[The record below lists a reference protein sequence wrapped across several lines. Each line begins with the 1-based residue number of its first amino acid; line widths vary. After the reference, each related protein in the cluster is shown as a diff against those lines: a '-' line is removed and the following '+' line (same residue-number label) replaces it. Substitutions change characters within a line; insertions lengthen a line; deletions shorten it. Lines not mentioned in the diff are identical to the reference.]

1 MANETDSTASTGATA
16 SQATTPPI
24 PNVAVKPPSNL
35 NLKENI
41 SENWKTYKQ
50 QWCNYAIVTNLSA
63 QTEEYR
69 AALFL
74 HCLGA
79 DALRVYNG
87 LPFATEE
94 DKTNLS
100 KIMEKLD
107 EFAIG
112 EVNETY
118 ERYIFNSR
126 NQESDE
132 SIDVYVAALRKLA
145 QTCNFCECLQDTL
158 IRDRIVLGVKSKQL
172 RKRLLQERK
181 LTLSKCV
188 DICRSSEATTSQL
201 QAISGT
207 DNEENNRLKQRD
219 SRFNTSQRN
228 KAEKFEAEKFPHRN
242 SKQCKFCGGEH
253 VLKKEKCPAWGSKC
267 SNCGGE
273 NHFAKVCRKAKVRQV
288 ETASRYS
295 DSDDSDVD
303 FITSITTSNVSAV
316 NAPDL
321 SNTRFAKEIFTLM
334 EIGNQEVKFQID
346 CGASVNIITKE
357 LIGNSKLAPTSK
369 RLVMW
374 NKTEITPLGVTRI
387 IIRNPKN
394 QKKYSVEFVVVAEN
408 LTPLIRA
415 QAAQHMK
422 LINVNKENFVRATPN
437 RQKEAEVSRL
447 SANDG
452 IIQWFSDV
460 FNRPLGT
467 FPGKVSLEVEP
478 NAEPV
483 IIPPRRVPTALKDKL
498 KEELSKL
505 VDEKI
510 IAPVD
515 QPTPWVNS
523 LVVTTKRSGALWICV
538 DPKHLNRALKRESY
552 QMPILDE
559 ILPELAQANVFS
571 TVDLRSGFW
580 HCVLDKESSLL
591 TTFGT
596 PYGRFRWLRLPFGL
610 SVSPEIF
617 QKRVN
622 QVLEGLEGILNIADD
637 ILVYGVGDTVEKA
650 IADHNRK
657 LEALLLRCR
666 ERGIALNKEKLKLR
680 VQRVKF
686 MGHVLTD
693 SGLEPDPDKI
703 EAIREMPKPQNVEDA
718 QRLNSAWVEIDILKN
733 ENKYLKNQVAS
744 TASKNAKLKEEVSAP
759 KDCVIRQKDY
769 SRRENLR
776 FYNLPQNQGESNE
789 QCIVKVIE
797 VITALGLSSS
807 EISFYAIH
815 RIGKRD
821 NLPSL
826 SSSHIDHAT
835 ANGHPQR
842 SCPCPILVRF
852 VS

>member
-1 MANETDSTASTGATA
+1 MVNETDSTASTGATA
-16 SQATTPPI
+16 SQATPPPK
-24 PNVAVKPPSNL
+24 PNVTVKPPSNL

-50 QWCNYAIVTNLSA
+50 QWRNYAIVTNLSA

-69 AALFL
+69 VALFL

-87 LPFATEE
+87 LPFTTEE

-145 QTCNFCECLQDTL
+145 QTCNFCKCLHDTL
-158 IRDRIVLGVKSKQL
+158 IRDRIVLRVKSKQL

-181 LTLSKCV
+181 LTLSKRV

-207 DNEENNRLKQRD
+207 DNEEINKLKQRD

-228 KAEKFEAEKFPHRN
+228 KAEKFKAEKFPHRN

-267 SNCGGE
+267 SNCGDR
-273 NHFAKVCRKAKVRQV
+273 NHFAKVFRKAKVRQV

-321 SNTRFAKEIFTLM
+321 PNTCFAKEIFTLM

-357 LIGNSKLAPTSK
+357 LIGNSKLAPMSK

-374 NKTEITPLGVTRI
+374 KKTEITPLGVTRI

-408 LTPLIRA
+408 LTPLIGA

-422 LINVNKENFVRATPN
+422 
-437 RQKEAEVSRL
+437 
-447 SANDG
+447 
-452 IIQWFSDV
+452 
-460 FNRPLGT
+460 
-467 FPGKVSLEVEP
+467 
-478 NAEPV
+478 
-483 IIPPRRVPTALKDKL
+483 
-498 KEELSKL
+498 
-505 VDEKI
+505 
-510 IAPVD
+510 
-515 QPTPWVNS
+515 
-523 LVVTTKRSGALWICV
+523 
-538 DPKHLNRALKRESY
+538 
-552 QMPILDE
+552 
-559 ILPELAQANVFS
+559 
-571 TVDLRSGFW
+571 
-580 HCVLDKESSLL
+580 
-591 TTFGT
+591 
-596 PYGRFRWLRLPFGL
+596 
-610 SVSPEIF
+610 
-617 QKRVN
+617 
-622 QVLEGLEGILNIADD
+622 
-637 ILVYGVGDTVEKA
+637 
-650 IADHNRK
+650 
-657 LEALLLRCR
+657 
-666 ERGIALNKEKLKLR
+666 
-680 VQRVKF
+680 
-686 MGHVLTD
+686 
-693 SGLEPDPDKI
+693 
-703 EAIREMPKPQNVEDA
+703 
-718 QRLNSAWVEIDILKN
+718 
-733 ENKYLKNQVAS
+733 
-744 TASKNAKLKEEVSAP
+744 
-759 KDCVIRQKDY
+759 
-769 SRRENLR
+769 
-776 FYNLPQNQGESNE
+776 
-789 QCIVKVIE
+789 
-797 VITALGLSSS
+797 
-807 EISFYAIH
+807 
-815 RIGKRD
+815 RIY
-821 NLPSL
+821 
-826 SSSHIDHAT
+826 
-835 ANGHPQR
+835 
-842 SCPCPILVRF
+842 
-852 VS
+852 